1 MVVVGMWA
9 ISSVRSAAI
18 RLMRRRRSS
27 RRMGMRGVWGAM
39 RGGLVESVV
48 GVEGQLLR
56 AVLRRLGE
64 SGMRGVFVVW

>member
-1 MVVVGMWA
+1 
-9 ISSVRSAAI
+9 
-18 RLMRRRRSS
+18 
-27 RRMGMRGVWGAM
+27 MRGVWGAM